1 MTSYEGYGKFLEDRD
16 IRPSSQ
22 RILML
27 KYLEENHIHPTA
39 DKIYIDLSKNLPTIS
54 KATVYNNLK
63 LFLNRGIIKEINFD
77 NSEIHYDMILE
88 DHAHFICKACG
99 KIEDLAI
106 KALDL
111 DLSSLSDCAIDS
123 KDIYLKGLCKDCLE
137 EEKLK
142 KN

>member
-1 MTSYEGYGKFLEDRD
+1 MTSYEGYGKILADNN

-22 RILML
+22 RVLML

-63 LFLNRGIIKEINFD
+63 LFLNRGLIKEINFD
-77 NSEIHYDMILE
+77 NSEVHYDTILD
-88 DHAHFICKACG
+88 DHAHFVCKACG
-99 KIEDLAI
+99 KIEDIAI
-106 KALDL
+106 RSLDL
-111 DLSSLSDCAIDS
+111 DTSALAEYSVDS